1 MRGALLVLT
10 LIGLLVAIF
19 LVMKDLSPEDGAV
32 DSGSRMATVERARDT
47 AEKATRQLQE
57 TQQRV
62 DQATHE

>member
-1 MRGALLVLT
+1 
-10 LIGLLVAIF
+10 
-19 LVMKDLSPEDGAV
+19 
-32 DSGSRMATVERARDT
+32 MATVERARDT